1 MNSKPLGISLEKAT
15 AEIEKKHPGLRVA
28 IDQYKEKME
37 MAKLLR
43 NLREHE
49 HVSQI
54 ELAEMADVPQSVISQ
69 IESSNS
75 RTLPR
80 FDLFTRLVS
89 SLGYRITLG
98 VEKRAKTRRTLVTA

>member
-1 MNSKPLGISLEKAT
+1 MNKKHIGISLEEA
-15 AEIEKKHPGLRVA
+15 AIQLEKKHTGLRVA
-28 IDQYKEKME
+28 IDQYKEKVE

-43 NLREHE
+43 NLREQE

-54 ELAEMADVPQSVISQ
+54 ELAEMANVPQSVISR

-98 VEKRAKTRRTLVTA
+98 VEKRRISRKSLVAA